1 MGGAHSSTIP
11 RVNPIRQLTI
21 NYLLGT
27 VTTKEFKALPK
38 PIQAGVRAYMQD
50 HPEVYDHV
58 KNLIDMEIA
67 GLAREEW
74 HSRNRK
80 RESELRRVNYESDER
95 LS

>member
-1 MGGAHSSTIP
+1 
-11 RVNPIRQLTI
+11 
-21 NYLLGT
+21 
-27 VTTKEFKALPK
+27 
-38 PIQAGVRAYMQD
+38 MQD

-80 RESELRRVNYESDER
+80 RESELRRANYESDER